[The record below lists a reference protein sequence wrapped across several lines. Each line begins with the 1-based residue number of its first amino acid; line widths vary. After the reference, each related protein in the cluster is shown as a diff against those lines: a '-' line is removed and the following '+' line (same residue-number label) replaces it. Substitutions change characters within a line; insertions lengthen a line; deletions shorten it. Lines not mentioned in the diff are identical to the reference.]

1 MDFHRFL
8 MGLGVLLGTNF
19 GVSLVIF
26 YRNLYHQIAVWIPEL
41 VFCDLGVDITPGFD
55 ARMC

>member
-1 MDFHRFL
+1 MDFHRF
-8 MGLGVLLGTNF
+8 MMDLGVLLAQIVESVWRLF
-19 GVSLVIF
+19 
-26 YRNLYHQIAVWIPEL
+26 RNLDHQIAVWIPEL